1 MSARVIPLRPLGA
14 QATALSDEALIAA
27 CANGDAT
34 ALTALY
40 RRHQPPIS
48 RFASRLLGGRASEVE
63 DVVQQVFLLAWR
75 DAARFRA
82 DASVRGWL
90 FGIAAN
96 VARRHHRGETRRG
109 FAFLR
114 LSWFAATTTPAIDE
128 AVVRKQLV
136 DKLGAALDAL
146 PHDLRVA
153 YVMCE
158 IEELPG
164 VEAARILGVRPGTLW
179 RRLHDARKRL
189 RAALEGGASP

>member
-14 QATALSDEALIAA
+14 RATELSDEALIAA

-40 RRHQPPIS
+40 RRHQAPIS
-48 RFASRLLGGRASEVE
+48 RFASRLLGGRAAEVE

-82 DASVRGWL
+82 ASSVRGWL

-96 VARRHHRGETRRG
+96 VARRHHRGEARRG
-109 FAFLR
+109 FAFMR
-114 LSWFAATTTPAIDE
+114 LSWFTATTTPPIDE
-128 AVVRKQLV
+128 AIVRKQLV
-136 DKLGAALDAL
+136 DRLGAALDAL

-158 IEELPG
+158 IEDLPG

-189 RAALEGGASP
+189 RAAIEGAQP